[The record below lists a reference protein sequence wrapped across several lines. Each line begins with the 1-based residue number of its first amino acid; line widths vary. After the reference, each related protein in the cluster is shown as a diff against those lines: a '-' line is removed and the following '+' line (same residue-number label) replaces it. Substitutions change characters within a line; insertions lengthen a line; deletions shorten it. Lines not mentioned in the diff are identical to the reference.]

1 MTGNL
6 QEFIGMASF
15 VTAATIFVVGLRY
28 AILKMGEGLAVND
41 TQPNPSRQTGVAQR

>member
-28 AILKMGEGLAVND
+28 AILKMGEGLAVPSQ
-41 TQPNPSRQTGVAQR
+41 TPPNKRV

>member
-6 QEFIGMASF
+6 HEFIGMASF

-28 AILKMGEGLAVND
+28 AILKLGEEICLAI
-41 TQPNPSRQTGVAQR
+41 PRQSLPIKRV

>member
-6 QEFIGMASF
+6 HEFIGMASF

-28 AILKMGEGLAVND
+28 AILKLGEDLSGDSQTVPTN
-41 TQPNPSRQTGVAQR
+41 QTGVTQR

>member
-28 AILKMGEGLAVND
+28 AILKMGENLAGN
-41 TQPNPSRQTGVAQR
+41 TQSDSASQAGVAQR